1 MGRISGYGQDGPNK
15 DLPGFGRIAQAFG
28 GLTYLCGFPDRPPA
42 NPGSATIA
50 DYMSGLFVAFGVLVA
65 DRERAATGR
74 GQVIDV
80 ALYESIFRILD
91 SLAITHSVTGAVRER
106 MGTSTALAAPH
117 NHYPTKDGRWVAIAC
132 TNDRIFGASPTS
144 WARAS

>member
-1 MGRISGYGQDGPNK
+1 
-15 DLPGFGRIAQAFG
+15 
-28 GLTYLCGFPDRPPA
+28 
-42 NPGSATIA
+42 
-50 DYMSGLFVAFGVLVA
+50 MSGLFVAFGVLVA

-117 NHYPTKDGRWVAIAC
+117 NHYPTKEVAGSPSPVR
-132 TNDRIFGASPTS
+132 TTGFSGASPTS